1 MWVEGGS
8 DARFFDAVLKSLL
21 GTKYH
26 RVVIRTYASMK
37 RDKFS
42 AILEAIKAMGAD
54 YLVVADYDCSP
65 CVTSKKDWLHQHIK
79 GLEPERTRIVIEE
92 IESWYAAGLDEQGI
106 AGFGMPVLAALAGT
120 DRLTKEQFNEMVPQM
135 YDSRIDFMMEI
146 LKIFSVETARKRNR
160 SFEYFLRK
168 QGLVADLQESKT
180 AKAV

>member
-1 MWVEGGS
+1 
-8 DARFFDAVLKSLL
+8 
-21 GTKYH
+21 
-26 RVVIRTYASMK
+26 MK

-54 YLVVADYDCSP
+54 YLVIADYDCSP
-65 CVTSKKDWLHQHIK
+65 CVTSKKEWLHQHIK

-106 AGFGMPVLAALAGT
+106 SQFGMPLPAGT
-120 DRLTKEQFNEMVPQM
+120 DRLTKEQFNDMVPEK

-146 LKIFSVETARKRNR
+146 LKIFSLETARRKNR

-168 QGLVADLQESKT
+168 QELVADSFETKT
-180 AKAV
+180 ASAV

>member
-21 GTKYH
+21 GTRYN

-54 YLVVADYDCSP
+54 YLVIADYDCSP
-65 CVTSKKDWLHQHIK
+65 CITSKKEWLHQHIK

-106 AGFGMPVLAALAGT
+106 EQFGMPRLAAT
-120 DRLTKEQFNEMVPQM
+120 DRLTKEQFNDMVPQM
-135 YDSRIDFMMEI
+135 YDSRIDFMMEV
-146 LKIFSVETARKRNR
+146 LKVFSLDAARKRNK

-168 QGLVADLQESKT
+168 QGLVDDLGEQQT
-180 AKAV
+180 ASAG